1 MTTTTHVI
9 CISEKLEIES
19 VSFFK
24 HCQESKKGDNSMIKY
39 INALLLYDLNYVRNI
54 NKLMKA
60 LLLLILVAN
69 LLTFPTDNSK

>member
-19 VSFFK
+19 VTFFK

-39 INALLLYDLNYVRNI
+39 INALLLYDLNCVISTNC
-54 NKLMKA
+54 
-60 LLLLILVAN
+60 
-69 LLTFPTDNSK
+69 